1 MNYELEPDNKISNKD
16 NKLYQNDNKS
26 AITKNNS
33 IVSDYVEIVK
43 ADLEPILFNK
53 LVLNDVIYI
62 ILNALQNISVKKYYN
77 KTILINVLI
86 ECNNK
91 IIIDNNLI
99 QIPEYG
105 QLKNM
110 SYDDIDTIIEW
121 MINKH
126 LILRTKER
134 YSVLHS
140 TYEGLHYSKYIGIK
154 EMKQLKEYLE
164 KEVVTWKW

>member
-62 ILNALQNISVKKYYN
+62 ILNALQNISVKN
-77 KTILINVLI
+77 
-86 ECNNK
+86 
-91 IIIDNNLI
+91 
-99 QIPEYG
+99 
-105 QLKNM
+105 
-110 SYDDIDTIIEW
+110 TII
-121 MINKH
+121 
-126 LILRTKER
+126 
-134 YSVLHS
+134 
-140 TYEGLHYSKYIGIK
+140 
-154 EMKQLKEYLE
+154 KQF
-164 KEVVTWKW
+164 